1 MKNEEK
7 RSIDI
12 ETESEN
18 PCIMHVQFSCGFASM
33 PQKLYFNAIVEPELR
48 AILEKH
54 KKNLIELAYA

>member
-12 ETESEN
+12 ETESGD

-33 PQKLYFNAIVEPELR
+33 PQKLYFNAVVEPELR
-48 AILEKH
+48 AVLAKH
-54 KKNLIELAYA
+54 KKNLIELAHV

>member
-1 MKNEEK
+1 MKNGEK

-33 PQKLYFNAIVEPELR
+33 PQKLYFNAVVEPELR

-54 KKNLIELAYA
+54 KKNLIDLVHA

>member
-18 PCIMHVQFSCGFASM
+18 PCIMHVKCSCGFASM
-33 PQKLYFNAIVEPELR
+33 PQKLYFNAVVEPEMR
-48 AILEKH
+48 AVLEKH
-54 KKNLIELAYA
+54 KKNLIELAHA